1 MEHYDILIIGG
12 GAAGIAAAK
21 AAVAADCKSV
31 ALVDRK
37 PALGGVLLQ
46 CAHRGF
52 GEGLTGKE
60 YTAELLRHFPDG
72 ITLIL
77 NTTVLSVEKTKIARL
92 SGGRTISFCELI
104 YAAGCREI
112 PMGALPI
119 AGTRPR
125 GIYTAGQM
133 QEMMNLYG
141 FCPEGPVVILGSG
154 DIGLIMAAQIAALSI
169 PVTLVERKDTCGGLA
184 RNRRCL
190 TQFPIRLICSRTI
203 ETVHGERTLEGC
215 RLSGGE
221 YLPCKTLLIAAGLR
235 PDRDLIAGIGNPS
248 WLHLCGNCNAVQPM
262 VEGVTAEGTRVG
274 RAAAL
279 TLRRRETAEETA
291 CRQR

>member
-12 GAAGIAAAK
+12 GAAGIAAAI
-21 AAVAADCKSV
+21 AAFGEGSKSV
-31 ALVDRK
+31 ALVDRRQT
-37 PALGGVLLQ
+37 LGGVLLQ

-52 GEGLTGKE
+52 GEGLTGTE
-60 YTAELLRHFPDG
+60 YTAGLVRGFPKE

-92 SGGRTISFCELI
+92 SGGRAISFCQLI

-133 QEMMNLYG
+133 QEMMNLHG

-154 DIGLIMAAQIAALSI
+154 DIGLIMAAQIAALGI
-169 PVTLVERKDTCGGLA
+169 PVTLVEQKDTCGGLA

-235 PDRDLIAGIGNPS
+235 PDRALIAALGNPP
-248 WLHLCGNCNAVQPM
+248 WLHLCGNCNTVHPM
-262 VEGVTAEGTRVG
+262 VESVTAEGTRAG

-279 TLRRRETAEETA
+279 THRRTETAEETA